1 MILPVLISISLV
13 HIMVPAGYYFW
24 MKRLSKKGN
33 WNLALSDF
41 EPKVTL
47 IVATYNEAN
56 IIEDKLNNIRELI
69 YPKDNLEVIVVDSAS
84 TDGTAQVVKDYLE
97 RNSLPFKTIV
107 IEEDQRRGKSKALN
121 NALQTASGN
130 IVATSDADCI
140 WTPQSFNNAL
150 KYLSDKSVAAVCG
163 VEVLTNPEESSAA
176 RTELQHRQV
185 FNFIRVGES
194 KLQSTIVFEGALA
207 LYKKGLLEKFDED
220 CDDSGSAL
228 NLVQKGFRTI
238 MVPDASFLNASPGG
252 WKIKATKKIRR
263 AQHLVDVWWKCLKL
277 SLRRKSKMNLWISTG
292 NIFLYLFN
300 PFLFPVFMA
309 TIVWVFLAWP
319 LTSLTI
325 PVFLLV
331 PKLRDAIMT
340 YLSNYMFLLYAILM
354 QALGRKQIIWKK

>member
-1 MILPVLISISLV
+1 
-13 HIMVPAGYYFW
+13 
-24 MKRLSKKGN
+24 
-33 WNLALSDF
+33 
-41 EPKVTL
+41 
-47 IVATYNEAN
+47 
-56 IIEDKLNNIRELI
+56 
-69 YPKDNLEVIVVDSAS
+69 
-84 TDGTAQVVKDYLE
+84 
-97 RNSLPFKTIV
+97 
-107 IEEDQRRGKSKALN
+107 
-121 NALQTASGN
+121 
-130 IVATSDADCI
+130 
-140 WTPQSFNNAL
+140 
-150 KYLSDKSVAAVCG
+150 
-163 VEVLTNPEESSAA
+163 VLTNPKESSAA

-252 WKIKATKKIRR
+252 WKVKANKKIRR
-263 AQHLVDVWWKCLKL
+263 AQHLADVWWKCLKL
-277 SLRRKSKMNLWISTG
+277 SLRRKSKMNIWISAG

-309 TIVWVFLAWP
+309 TIVWVLLAWP

-325 PVFLLV
+325 PVFLIV